1 MADLVPEFSA
11 GSVPLKV
18 VSKVLDMKPDTI
30 RNKMEDGTLDL
41 GIIYK
46 ARKKRGKRSYRN
58 TYISPKKLY
67 DLTGYVWKGE
77 KEAIEVKKRVNTA
90 DQSNVF
96 TRNMKSVNNRNS
108 IFIIWDFDQI
118 YKK

>member
-1 MADLVPEFSA
+1 MADLDQEFSP

-30 RNKMEDGTLDL
+30 RDKMEDGTLDL

-46 ARKKRGKRSYRN
+46 ARKKRGKRAYRN

-67 DLTGYVWKGE
+67 ELTGYVWKGE
-77 KEAIEVKKRVNTA
+77 KEAIETKKE
-90 DQSNVF
+90 
-96 TRNMKSVNNRNS
+96 
-108 IFIIWDFDQI
+108 
-118 YKK
+118 

>member
-1 MADLVPEFSA
+1 MVVFEKQEEFPSKFGGVDSVERRDIMADLVPEFSV

-30 RNKMEDGTLDL
+30 RDKMEDGTLDL

-46 ARKKRGKRSYRN
+46 ARKKRGKRAYRN

-67 DLTGYVWKGE
+67 ELTGYVWKGE
-77 KEAIEVKKRVNTA
+77 KEAIETKKE
-90 DQSNVF
+90 
-96 TRNMKSVNNRNS
+96 
-108 IFIIWDFDQI
+108 
-118 YKK
+118 